1 MDREKICNAMKTLT
15 PREREVLNGVVS
27 GLLNKEIASE
37 LGITERTVKAHRGRA
52 MAKMGTKSSAEL
64 IKMLLTIQ
72 LNGKEQKATV
82 QSMMSPENAGAL
94 TFIADLLQTTPEAF
108 LEHVV
113 FWHCRHEIDTRCI
126 AYLAETIHA
135 WKFPPRAAAQ
145 SAANKF
151 EELTKRHNLET
162 KPGVGFLY
170 SCEVRPLFAVPT
182 DESPLELVIEGWQ
195 IHVEQFADGDW
206 RPVHSIRP

>member
-1 MDREKICNAMKTLT
+1 MKDT
-15 PREREVLNGVVS
+15 P
-27 GLLNKEIASE
+27 
-37 LGITERTVKAHRGRA
+37 
-52 MAKMGTKSSAEL
+52 
-64 IKMLLTIQ
+64 
-72 LNGKEQKATV
+72 
-82 QSMMSPENAGAL
+82 
-94 TFIADLLQTTPEAF
+94 TTWSAF
-108 LEHVV
+108 LEHAV
-113 FWHCRHEIDTRCI
+113 FYHCRHEIDTSGI

-151 EELTKRHNLET
+151 EELTIRYNLET

-182 DESPLELVIEGWQ
+182 DESSLELVIEGWQ

-206 RPVHSIRP
+206 KPVHSIRP

>member
-52 MAKMGTKSSAEL
+52 MAKMGAKSSAEL

-82 QSMMSPENAGAL
+82 RSMMSPENAGAL

-113 FWHCRHEIDTRCI
+113 FWHCRHEIDTRGI
-126 AYLAETIHA
+126 EYLAEAIRA
-135 WKFPPRAAAQ
+135 WMFPSRAAAQ

-151 EELTKRHNLET
+151 KELTVRYNLET
-162 KPGVGFLY
+162 KPGGEFLY
-170 SCEVRPLFAVPT
+170 LCEVRPLFAVPT
-182 DESPLELVIEGWQ
+182 DESTLELVIEGWQ